1 MSGIVWARAW
11 HVTHAAGEEK
21 GVVRQGWGGVGEGVM
36 LSERETM
43 KQTRYLNGTLRSMRV

>member
-21 GVVRQGWGGVGEGVM
+21 GVVGQGEGGEGVM
-36 LSERETM
+36 LSKRETM
-43 KQTRYLNGTLRSMRV
+43 KQTCYLNGMLRSMRV